1 MSSSLIGVEFKSGVH
16 KYLEFIE
23 ESLGLLLS
31 GMFSLVGSDDAK
43 NG

>member
-23 ESLGLLLS
+23 ESISLGLL
-31 GMFSLVGSDDAK
+31 FSSVGSDDVK

>member
-23 ESLGLLLS
+23 ESLGLLL
-31 GMFSLVGSDDAK
+31 FSSVGSDDVK

>member
-16 KYLEFIE
+16 KYLEFI
-23 ESLGLLLS
+23 SRGLV
-31 GMFSLVGSDDAK
+31 FSEIFSSVGSDNAK

>member
-23 ESLGLLLS
+23 ESISLGLLL
-31 GMFSLVGSDDAK
+31 FSSVGSDDAK